1 VECLHVKGL
10 DIKNE
15 KQKVRLFKL
24 LYHILK
30 QFVYTLGRIEKY
42 LDLITYIRE
51 LVLSEILN
59 YTLCSLL
66 SLNANKIVLLHLSK
80 MNH

>member
-30 QFVYTLGRIEKY
+30 QFVYTLGTIENY

-51 LVLSEILN
+51 LVLSELLN

-66 SLNANKIVLLHLSK
+66 SWNANKIVLLHLPK